1 MAQKS
6 IKGILTDSTHVP
18 MPGATVILS
27 LKSNSALVAFTRSNP
42 QGDFELKS
50 IPQGN
55 YLLRISFVGYKT
67 YEKELNHSKEV
78 LDLGKI
84 IMKTQV
90 YSGSEV
96 VIEAKHEPMTV
107 RGDTLE
113 FNASSFKVAAGSIL
127 EQLLKKLPGFVVDA
141 DGTVRAMGKVVEKIV
156 VNGKEFFGL
165 DPTIATQNLP
175 ADIIKTIKL
184 YDDKSDN
191 AKFTKVDDGVTKTT
205 LNIVLKKDKM
215 KGYFGSIVGGY
226 GTQSRYVT
234 NFMINRFTGKTQ
246 FSILSGLNNISN
258 QTIGMGKSMAAL
270 DIIQEAN
277 EYGYA
282 SSAMGHLRFEGEG
295 YMSEYGG
302 NPSLNTTGIGGIN
315 ISHSPNEKT
324 EIKLNFL
331 NNNQRA
337 KSIYTTNSRQ
347 TLNETDTI
355 LNNEDGTENA
365 LNQANFMGVSVEH
378 SFTEGKQISAYGNIS
393 QLKKE
398 SESDVQQS
406 SKNVE
411 NVLINQSLSAI
422 ESLQESHKL
431 YGGITYRRAFQK
443 KGRSLVSEI
452 NLNEQADEIGE
463 NNKAKD
469 SFFTGIT
476 STSDLNQKRDTDRTG
491 TDMAAKFTYNE
502 PLAEG
507 KTLQFVAS
515 VNQNVNNQDLKV
527 FDVLDLIETPNA
539 SLSTQYRHE
548 YVRQE
553 GTAKYISTNKKQNLQ
568 VGITGKNVQVLGN
581 NLTTGKTL
589 NRNYF
594 YFLPSASLRLN
605 FAPRS
610 HLNFSYNRFMT
621 EPSLEQLQPVQNNRN
636 TLVIVEGNPDLRPST
651 RHNLDVYMYS
661 YRPKNR
667 RFISVNLGASMAQNT
682 IRKSKNID
690 SQFRQIVKYVN
701 GRNSLSSN
709 MNVAFS
715 IPIDLFKLYTSY
727 QVGTRYQR
735 LESIINGN
743 SDLGNS
749 WRNSL
754 DFRMN
759 TMPEFVKGGKIIK
772 DISLELNA
780 QSSQNRVLYE
790 KNTSGNLNY
799 WQHTIGLEMG
809 LEFQKGFSFNS
820 KFGYEFYPQSDIG
833 KRQAI
838 PLWEV
843 SMFKLLMKNK
853 LKAEIMA
860 FDILNRN
867 QDVYRM
873 VTSSFISETRNH
885 VINRYAL
892 LRLSYSLAGFGK

>member
-78 LDLGKI
+78 LDLGKV

-205 LNIVLKKDKM
+205 LNIVLKEDKL

-234 NFMINRFTGKTQ
+234 SFMLNRFTGKTQ
-246 FSILSGLNNISN
+246 FTILSGLNNISN

-270 DIIQEAN
+270 GIIREAN
-277 EYGYA
+277 SRGYA
-282 SSAMGHLRFEGEG
+282 GSAMGQIQFRGQGF
-295 YMSEYGG
+295 MSSYSYGNSG
-302 NPSLNTTGIGGIN
+302 LSTTGLGGIN

-324 EIKLNFL
+324 TIELNYL
-331 NNNQRA
+331 SNSQQLESVYA
-337 KSIYTTNSRQ
+337 TNSRQ
-347 TLNETDTI
+347 TLNETEAI
-355 LNNEDGTENA
+355 LNNGDGTENTS
-365 LNQANFMGVSVEH
+365 NRANFMGMNLKH
-378 SFTEGKQISAYGNIS
+378 SITTQKQLQVYGTIA

-398 SESDVQQS
+398 SKSDIQRNS
-406 SKNVE
+406 RNVE
-411 NVLINQSLSAI
+411 NVLINQSLSAV
-422 ESLQESHKL
+422 ESLQESYKM

-452 NLNEQADEIGE
+452 NLNGQTDEIGE

-491 TDMAAKFTYNE
+491 TDIAAKFTYNE

-568 VGITGKNVQVLGN
+568 VGITGKNVQMLGD

-594 YFLPSASLRLN
+594 YFLPSASFKLN
-605 FAPRS
+605 FAPQS
-610 HLNFSYNRFMT
+610 DMDFSYNSSMT
-621 EPSLEQLQPVQNNRN
+621 EPSLEQLQPIQNNRN
-636 TLVIVEGNPDLRPST
+636 TLIILEGNPDLRPST
-651 RHNLDVYMYS
+651 RHNLEVSLSSYS
-661 YRPKNR
+661 TRY
-667 RFISVNLGASMAQNT
+667 ISVRMGAAMAQNT
-682 IRKSKNID
+682 IRQSKNID

-709 MNVAFS
+709 GSVDFS
-715 IPIDLFKLYTSY
+715 IPINLFKSYTSY
-727 QVGTRYQR
+727 GIETRYQQ
-735 LESIINGN
+735 LESIINGK
-743 SDLGNS
+743 SESGNY
-749 WRNSL
+749 WENIF
-754 DFRMN
+754 DFRMT
-759 TMPEFVKGGKIIK
+759 TMPEFVKSGKIIK
-772 DISLELNA
+772 DMSLELNA
-780 QSSQNRVLYE
+780 QSRQNRVRYE
-790 KNTSGNLNY
+790 KSTSGNLNY
-799 WQHTIGLEMG
+799 WQHFIGLEMG
-809 LEFQKGFSFNS
+809 LEFQKDFSFNS
-820 KFGYEFYPQSDIG
+820 KFGYNFYPQSDIG
-833 KRQAI
+833 TGQAI

-843 SMFKLLMKNK
+843 SMFKLLMKSK

-867 QDVYRM
+867 QDVRRM
-873 VTSSFISETRNH
+873 VTSSFVSETRSQ
-885 VINRYAL
+885 VINQYAL